1 MTSLLKQYQ
10 TTIAPALQTDLGLKN
25 INAVPKI
32 KKVVLN
38 IGLSKSLTDK
48 SFTEVA
54 VNTLQRIS
62 GQKPILTKAKTSISN
77 FKIREGM
84 VVGAT
89 VTLRGA
95 KMYDFIEKLVN
106 ITFPRIRDFHG
117 LEPHKGF
124 DGHGNF
130 SVGFREHIVFPE
142 IKSDEIEK
150 IHGLEVALNTTAKTD
165 AQALALL
172 RAFGFPFMLQS
183 SPTAKKTKKV
193 AKKKKK

>member
-1 MTSLLKQYQ
+1 MKDLYQ
-10 TTIAPALQTDLGLKN
+10 KYHTVIAPALQTELGMKN

-38 IGLSKSLTDK
+38 IGLSKSLVDK
-48 SFTEVA
+48 SFTELA

-62 GQKPILTKAKTSISN
+62 GQKPILTKAKISISN

-89 VTLRGA
+89 VTLRGQR
-95 KMYDFIEKLVN
+95 MYDFLDKLIN

-124 DGHGNF
+124 DCHGNF

-150 IHGLEVALNTTAKTD
+150 IHGLEVAVNTTAKTD
-165 AQALALL
+165 AQSLALL
-172 RAFGFPFMLQS
+172 RAFGFPFMLNS
-183 SPTAKKTKKV
+183 SKIVKKVKKV

>member
-1 MTSLLKQYQ
+1 MQDLYQQYR
-10 TTIAPALQTDLGLKN
+10 TTIAPALQTELGLKN

-32 KKVVLN
+32 KKIVVN

-48 SFTEVA
+48 SFTELA

-62 GQKPILTKAKTSISN
+62 GQKPILTKAKISISN

-89 VTLRGA
+89 VTLRGQR
-95 KMYDFIEKLVN
+95 MYDFLEKLVN
-106 ITFPRIRDFHG
+106 NTFPRIRDFHG
-117 LEPHKGF
+117 LETHKGF
-124 DGHGNF
+124 DGNGNF

-150 IHGLEVALNTTAKTD
+150 IHGLEVAINTTAKTD
-165 AQALALL
+165 AQALTLL
-172 RAFGFPFMLQS
+172 RAFGFPFRVAS
-183 SPTAKKTKKV
+183 AKPVKKV
-193 AKKKKK
+193 KKAVKKKK